1 MSAIATIAVGS
12 QGEVTIPASIR
23 AQAGIDEKGTVEVE
37 AGNGVIVIRAA
48 ADVEEYSLERKA
60 EFLLSTAVDEDDYQ
74 AARAEVVKFGIDP
87 DTVPHVR
94 PTG

>member
-1 MSAIATIAVGS
+1 
-12 QGEVTIPASIR
+12 
-23 AQAGIDEKGTVEVE
+23 
-37 AGNGVIVIRAA
+37 VIVIRAA